1 LKQNKGEKVEI
12 KTSENTKKI
21 SKVTRFTKA
30 SWLENSKV
38 YLQQWNIGSN
48 LW

>member
-30 SWLENSKV
+30 SWLEISKV
-38 YLQQWNIGSN
+38 YYNNGILEV
-48 LW
+48 